1 MSDKNTDNSLI
12 NYLENE
18 LESKNGSEDNVN
30 IPTLG
35 MAEKKN
41 AKKSKMKKP
50 KVVTLMKIGTVAEI
64 FKINTSVLRFWE
76 DEFPELRPT
85 RTETGQRLY
94 TPKDIALIKKIKKL
108 LHGDGLTISGAKK
121 ILSKSP
127 LPKGNE
133 NSRISLGN
141 IPVLPLHAPKVE
153 EKTSEKSNT
162 LSSDDRAFLKEVEQE
177 LLAIQKLLTSE

>member
-1 MSDKNTDNSLI
+1 MSDVNTDNSLI

-18 LESKNGSEDNVN
+18 LENKSNSKDNIN

-41 AKKSKMKKP
+41 ATKSKMKKP
-50 KVVTLMKIGTVAEI
+50 KVVTLMKIGAVAEF
-64 FKINTSVLRFWE
+64 FKVNTSVLRFWE
-76 DEFPELRPT
+76 EEFPELRPT

-127 LPKGNE
+127 LPKGND

-141 IPVLPLHAPKVE
+141 IPVLPLHAPRHE
-153 EKTSEKSNT
+153 EKTGEPTKA
-162 LSSDDRAFLKEVEQE
+162 LSQDDRAFLKEVEQE

>member
-1 MSDKNTDNSLI
+1 MSETNTDNSLI
-12 NYLENE
+12 NYLEKE
-18 LESKNGSEDNVN
+18 LEGNKSSEDDSN

-35 MAEKKN
+35 MPEKKN

-50 KVVTLMKIGTVAEI
+50 KVVTLMKIGAVAEF

-76 DEFPELRPT
+76 EEFPELRPT

-153 EKTSEKSNT
+153 EQTGEKQST
-162 LSSDDRAFLKEVEQE
+162 LSSDDKAFLKEVEQE
-177 LLAIQKLLTSE
+177 LLAIQKLLTSD